1 MLTYKKTYNI
11 HTIKNEWLSLQNSGA
26 LNSPFQEYEY
36 IKISSSLFFPYYISN
51 KYIAMFYTF
60 YEDGECVMILPL
72 VKYLKGRRAELFANV
87 NGLNYCDILSKD
99 KKYILPALRLLTKEY
114 DGSIYCN
121 NILESSQLYSI
132 LSNLNIDNRT
142 INNVCISFGEDYSV
156 YNKSLSKSTRQ
167 NLRTAYNRLDT
178 DGRNIELKVLYG
190 GDKSLD
196 YKPFLTLYCQ
206 RHSTRYNVQT
216 NRLKKWFLLHLNFS
230 TVNYIKNH
238 NGLTIALYIDGKL
251 ASFMSG
257 MLGRQNE
264 YVVPRLSIND
274 EYGFYSPGMI
284 LINEAIKYFMSN
296 TSVRHLD
303 LSQGE
308 EPYKYK
314 MGGTVHYTHSFKL
327 ELKSII

>member
-1 MLTYKKTYNI
+1 MTIKKIYNI
-11 HTIKNEWLSLQNSGA
+11 QTIKKDWLSLQDSGA

-36 IKISSSLFFPYYISN
+36 IKLSYKLFFPYCIHR
-51 KYIAMFYTF
+51 KYLAMFYAF
-60 YEDGECVMILPL
+60 YEDGVCVMILPL
-72 VKYLKGRRAELFANV
+72 VKYLKGRSAELFANED
-87 NGLNYCDILSKD
+87 GLNYCDVLVQD
-99 KKYILPALRLLTKEY
+99 KKYILPALKLLANEHNY
-114 DGSIYCN
+114 LYCN
-121 NILESSQLYSI
+121 KVLESSLLYSI
-132 LSNLNIDNRT
+132 SKDLNVDNKT

-303 LSQGE
+303 LSLGE